1 MEKVF
6 GIDLGTTY
14 SCIAQV
20 DEYGKPVVL
29 ANFENERTTP
39 SVVYFETDESIIVGN
54 EAKNMLKFDPQK
66 VVSFIKRNMG
76 DPNFLFIHN
85 ETQYKPEEISSFI
98 LKKLVKDAS
107 EKVGFE
113 IKDVV
118 ITCPAYFGINER
130 EATKIAG
137 EIAGLNVKS
146 IINEPTAA
154 ALTYGIDQVQ
164 DQTVLV
170 YDLGGGTFD
179 ITMIQV
185 KPQAIDVVVTGGDH
199 NLGGKNW
206 DNALMSYFADKF
218 KEETGIEDDICDVRL
233 YPETSGDLQI
243 NVESAK
249 KTLSQKDKTKVNV
262 LHGTNRV
269 TIEVTKE
276 KFNEITQDLAE
287 RTIMLTKQML
297 EDAGKK
303 GFTTFDK
310 ILLVG
315 GSTRMPQIKEILE
328 QNFPNTS
335 IESFDPD
342 ESVAKGAAIYG
353 QQLAINGELIK
364 RISEKL
370 GVREEDVK
378 LENISEKELKEAEQD
393 VADKTGYTLTAVKKA
408 RTEIGNVVSKSF
420 GILANVTENGVK
432 APKVVNL
439 IKKQTSVPSDVTM
452 TFGTDEPNQ
461 IEVIIKVFENELSDD
476 HVDELM
482 TKVIGE
488 GIYEGLPANLPEGSP
503 IQVTFKMN
511 KEGLLEIHAI
521 EMTSKKEF
529 YLPIVTTSV
538 ISGQELVEAKERSK
552 AIKLS

>member
-1 MEKVF
+1 MEQVF

-39 SVVYFETDESIIVGN
+39 SVVFLEDDGSVIVGN
-54 EAKNMLKFDPQK
+54 EAKNMLKTDPHK

-98 LKKLVKDAS
+98 LKKLVKDAA

-218 KEETGIEDDICDVRL
+218 KEETGIEDDIFSN
-233 YPETSGDLQI
+233 PETSGDLQI
-243 NVESAK
+243 NAESAK
-249 KTLSQKDKTKVNV
+249 KTLSQRDKTKVNV
-262 LHGTNRV
+262 LYGTDRV
-269 TIEVTKE
+269 TVEVTKE

-297 EDAGKK
+297 EDASKK

-353 QQLAINGELIK
+353 QQLALNGELIK
-364 RISEKL
+364 RLSEKL
-370 GVREEDVK
+370 GVSEEDIK
-378 LENISEKELKEAEQD
+378 LDKVSEKELKEAEQD
-393 VADKTGYTLTAVKKA
+393 VADKTGLTLGAVKKA
-408 RTEIGNVVSKSF
+408 RTKIGNVVSKSF
-420 GILANVTENGVK
+420 GILAYVNDSEQ
-432 APKVVNL
+432 KVVNMIL
-439 IKKQTSVPSDVTM
+439 KQTTVPAEISQ
-452 TFGTDEPNQ
+452 TFATHEANQ
-461 IEVIIKVFENELSDD
+461 ENVEISVFENELSDNN
-476 HVDELM
+476 VEISM
-482 TKVIGE
+482 SKEIGTGLID
-488 GIYEGLPANLPEGSP
+488 GIPSNLPAGSP
-503 IQVTFKMN
+503 IQVTFKIN
-511 KEGLLEIHAI
+511 EEGRLDIHAM
-521 EMTSKKEF
+521 EMTGKKE
-529 YLPIVTTSV
+529 LNLTVETTSV
-538 ISGQELVEAKERSK
+538 ISGQELEEAKERSK

>member
-1 MEKVF
+1 MEQVF

-39 SVVYFETDESIIVGN
+39 SVVFFEDDGSVIVGN
-54 EAKNMLKFDPQK
+54 EAKNMLKTDPQK

-179 ITMIQV
+179 ITMIRV
-185 KPQAIDVVVTGGDH
+185 KPQAIDVVVTGGNHD
-199 NLGGKNW
+199 LGGKNW

-218 KEETGIEDDICDVRL
+218 KEETGIEDDIFSS
-233 YPETSGDLQI
+233 PETSGDLQI
-243 NVESAK
+243 NAESAK
-249 KTLSQKDKTKVNV
+249 KTLSQRDKTKVNV
-262 LHGTNRV
+262 LFGTDRV
-269 TIEVTKE
+269 TVEITKE
-276 KFNEITQDLAE
+276 KFNEITKDLAE
-287 RTIMLTKQML
+287 STIMLTNQML
-297 EDAGKK
+297 EDANKK
-303 GFTTFDK
+303 TFDK

-353 QQLAINGELIK
+353 QQLALNGELIK
-364 RISEKL
+364 RLSEKL
-370 GVREEDVK
+370 GVSEEDIK
-378 LENISEKELKEAEQD
+378 LDKVSEKELKEAEQE
-393 VADKTGYTLTAVKKA
+393 VADKTGLTLGAVKKA
-408 RTEIGNVVSKSF
+408 RTKIGNVVSKSF
-420 GILANVTENGVK
+420 GILAFVNDSEQ
-432 APKVVNL
+432 KVVNMIL
-439 IKKQTSVPSDVTM
+439 KQTTVPAEISQ
-452 TFGTDEPNQ
+452 TFSTHEANQ
-461 IEVIIKVFENELSDD
+461 ENVEISVFENELSDNN
-476 HVDELM
+476 VEISM
-482 TKVIGE
+482 SKEIGTGLID
-488 GIYEGLPANLPEGSP
+488 GIPSNLPAGSP
-503 IQVTFKMN
+503 IQVTFKIN
-511 KEGLLEIHAI
+511 EEGRLDIHAM
-521 EMTSKKEF
+521 EMTGKKE
-529 YLPIVTTSV
+529 LNLTVETTSV
-538 ISGQELVEAKERSK
+538 ISGQELEEAKERSK

>member
-1 MEKVF
+1 MEQVF

-39 SVVYFETDESIIVGN
+39 SVVFFEDDGSVIVGN
-54 EAKNMLKFDPQK
+54 EAKNMLKTDPHK

-218 KEETGIEDDICDVRL
+218 KEETGVEDDIFSN
-233 YPETSGDLQI
+233 PETSGDLQI
-243 NVESAK
+243 NAESAK
-249 KTLSQKDKTKVNV
+249 KTLSQRDKTKVNV
-262 LHGTNRV
+262 LYGTDRV
-269 TIEVTKE
+269 TVEITKE
-276 KFNEITQDLAE
+276 KFNEITKDLVE
-287 RTIMLTKQML
+287 RTIMLTNQML
-297 EDAGKK
+297 EDASKK

-335 IESFDPD
+335 IETFDPD

-353 QQLAINGELIK
+353 QQLALNGELI
-364 RISEKL
+364 RRLSEKL
-370 GVREEDVK
+370 GVSEEEIK
-378 LENISEKELKEAEQD
+378 LDEVSEKELKEAEQD
-393 VADKTGYTLTAVKKA
+393 VADKTGLTLGAVKKA
-408 RTEIGNVVSKSF
+408 RTKIGNVVSKSF
-420 GILANVTENGVK
+420 GILAFVSDSQQ
-432 APKVVNL
+432 KVVNMIL
-439 IKKQTSVPSDVTM
+439 KQTTVPAEISQ
-452 TFGTDEPNQ
+452 TFATHEANQ
-461 IEVIIKVFENELSDD
+461 ENVEISVFENELSDN
-476 HVDELM
+476 HVEVSM
-482 TKVIGE
+482 SKEIGTGLID
-488 GIYEGLPANLPEGSP
+488 GIPSNLPAGSP
-503 IQVTFKMN
+503 IQVTFKIN
-511 KEGLLEIHAI
+511 EEGRLDIHAI
-521 EMTSKKEF
+521 EMTGKKE
-529 YLPIVTTSV
+529 LILTVETTSV
-538 ISGQELVEAKERSK
+538 ISGQELEEAKERSK

>member
-1 MEKVF
+1 MEQVF

-39 SVVYFETDESIIVGN
+39 SVVFFEDDGSVIVGN
-54 EAKNMLKFDPQK
+54 EAKNMLKTDPQK

-218 KEETGIEDDICDVRL
+218 KEETGIEDDIFSN
-233 YPETSGDLQI
+233 PETSGDLQI
-243 NVESAK
+243 NAESAK
-249 KTLSQKDKTKVNV
+249 KTLSQRDKTKVNV
-262 LHGTNRV
+262 LYGTDRV
-269 TIEVTKE
+269 TVEVTKE

-297 EDAGKK
+297 EDASKK

-353 QQLAINGELIK
+353 QQLALNGELIK
-364 RISEKL
+364 RLSEKL
-370 GVREEDVK
+370 GVSEEDIK
-378 LENISEKELKEAEQD
+378 LDKISEKELKEAEQD
-393 VADKTGYTLTAVKKA
+393 VADKTGLTLGAVKKA
-408 RTEIGNVVSKSF
+408 RTKIGNVVSKSF
-420 GILANVTENGVK
+420 GILAFVNDSEQ
-432 APKVVNL
+432 KVVNMIL
-439 IKKQTSVPSDVTM
+439 KQTTVPAEISQ
-452 TFGTDEPNQ
+452 TFATHEANQ
-461 IEVIIKVFENELSDD
+461 ENVEISVFENELSDNN
-476 HVDELM
+476 VEISM
-482 TKVIGE
+482 SKEIGTGLID
-488 GIYEGLPANLPEGSP
+488 GIPSNLPAGSP
-503 IQVTFKMN
+503 IQVTFKIN
-511 KEGLLEIHAI
+511 EEGRLDIHAM
-521 EMTSKKEF
+521 EMTGKKE
-529 YLPIVTTSV
+529 LNLTVETTSV
-538 ISGQELVEAKERSK
+538 ISGQELEEAKERSK

>member
-1 MEKVF
+1 MEQVF

-39 SVVYFETDESIIVGN
+39 SVVFFEDDGSVIVGN
-54 EAKNMLKFDPQK
+54 EAKNMLKTDPQK

-206 DNALMSYFADKF
+206 DNALMGYFADKF
-218 KEETGIEDDICDVRL
+218 KEETGKEDDIFSN
-233 YPETSGDLQI
+233 PETSGDLQI
-243 NVESAK
+243 NAESAK
-249 KTLSQKDKTKVNV
+249 KTLSQRDKTKVNV
-262 LHGTNRV
+262 LYGTDRV
-269 TIEVTKE
+269 TVEVTKE

-297 EDAGKK
+297 EDASKK

-315 GSTRMPQIKEILE
+315 GSTRMPQIKDILE

-353 QQLAINGELIK
+353 QQLALNGELIK
-364 RISEKL
+364 RLSEKL
-370 GVREEDVK
+370 GVSEQDIK
-378 LENISEKELKEAEQD
+378 LDKVSEKELKEAEQE
-393 VADKTGYTLTAVKKA
+393 VADKTGYTLATVKKA
-408 RTEIGNVVSKSF
+408 RIEITNVASKSF
-420 GILANVTENGVK
+420 GILANVTENGIK
-432 APKVVNL
+432 MPKVVNL
-439 IKKQTSVPSDVTM
+439 VKKQTKVPAEFTM
-452 TFGTDEPNQ
+452 NFGTDEPNQ
-461 IEVIIKVFENELSDD
+461 TEVNVRIFENELDSDN
-476 HVDELM
+476 VDEVM
-482 TKVIGE
+482 TKLLGE
-488 GIYEGLPANLPEGSP
+488 GIYDGLPSNLPEGSP
-503 IQVTFKMN
+503 IQVTFKLN
-511 KEGLLEIHAI
+511 KEGLLEIYAI
-521 EMTSKKEF
+521 EMTSNKEF
-529 YLPIVTTSV
+529 YLPIQTTSV
-538 ISGQELVEAKERSK
+538 ISGQELEEAKERSK

>member
-1 MEKVF
+1 VF
-6 GIDLGTTY
+6 
-14 SCIAQV
+14 
-20 DEYGKPVVL
+20 
-29 ANFENERTTP
+29 FEDDG
-39 SVVYFETDESIIVGN
+39 SVIVGN
-54 EAKNMLKFDPQK
+54 EAKNMLKTDPQK

-218 KEETGIEDDICDVRL
+218 KEETGIEDDIFSN
-233 YPETSGDLQI
+233 PETSGDLQI
-243 NVESAK
+243 NAESAK
-249 KTLSQKDKTKVNV
+249 KTLSQRDKTKVNV
-262 LHGTNRV
+262 LYGTDRV
-269 TIEVTKE
+269 TVEVTKE

-297 EDAGKK
+297 EDASKK

-353 QQLAINGELIK
+353 QQLALNGELIK
-364 RISEKL
+364 RLSEKL
-370 GVREEDVK
+370 GVSEEDIK
-378 LENISEKELKEAEQD
+378 LDKVSEKELKEAEQD
-393 VADKTGYTLTAVKKA
+393 VADKTGLTLGAVKKA
-408 RTEIGNVVSKSF
+408 RTKIGNVVSKSF
-420 GILANVTENGVK
+420 GILAFVNDSEQ
-432 APKVVNL
+432 KVVNMIL
-439 IKKQTSVPSDVTM
+439 KQTTVPAEISQ
-452 TFGTDEPNQ
+452 TFATHEANQ
-461 IEVIIKVFENELSDD
+461 ENVEISVFENELSDNN
-476 HVDELM
+476 VEISM
-482 TKVIGE
+482 SKEIGTGLID
-488 GIYEGLPANLPEGSP
+488 GIPSNLPAGSP
-503 IQVTFKMN
+503 IQVTFKIN
-511 KEGLLEIHAI
+511 EEGRLDIHAM
-521 EMTSKKEF
+521 EMTGKKE
-529 YLPIVTTSV
+529 LNLTVETTSV
-538 ISGQELVEAKERSK
+538 ISGQELEEAKERSK

>member
-1 MEKVF
+1 MEQVF

-39 SVVYFETDESIIVGN
+39 SVVFFEDDGSVIVGN
-54 EAKNMLKFDPQK
+54 EAKNMLKTDPQK

-179 ITMIQV
+179 ITMFQV
-185 KPQAIDVVVTGGDH
+185 KPQAIDVVVTGGNHD
-199 NLGGKNW
+199 LGGKNW

-218 KEETGIEDDICDVRL
+218 KEETGIEDDIFSS
-233 YPETSGDLQI
+233 PETSGDLQI
-243 NVESAK
+243 NAESAK
-249 KTLSQKDKTKVNV
+249 KTLSQRDKTKVNV
-262 LHGTNRV
+262 LFGTDRV
-269 TIEVTKE
+269 TVEITKE
-276 KFNEITQDLAE
+276 KFNEITKDLAE
-287 RTIMLTKQML
+287 STIMLTNQML
-297 EDAGKK
+297 EDANKK

-353 QQLAINGELIK
+353 QQLALNGELIK
-364 RISEKL
+364 RLSEKL
-370 GVREEDVK
+370 GVSEEDIK
-378 LENISEKELKEAEQD
+378 LDKVSEKELKEAEQE
-393 VADKTGYTLTAVKKA
+393 VADKTGLTLGAVKKA
-408 RTEIGNVVSKSF
+408 RTKIGNVVSKSF
-420 GILANVTENGVK
+420 GILAFVNDSEQ
-432 APKVVNL
+432 KVVNMIL
-439 IKKQTSVPSDVTM
+439 KQTTVPAEISQ
-452 TFGTDEPNQ
+452 TFSTHEANQ
-461 IEVIIKVFENELSDD
+461 ENVEISVFENELSDNN
-476 HVDELM
+476 VEISM
-482 TKVIGE
+482 SKEIGTGLID
-488 GIYEGLPANLPEGSP
+488 GIPSNLPAGSP
-503 IQVTFKMN
+503 IQVTFKIN
-511 KEGLLEIHAI
+511 EEGRLDIHAM
-521 EMTSKKEF
+521 EMTGKKE
-529 YLPIVTTSV
+529 LNLTVETTSV
-538 ISGQELVEAKERSK
+538 ISGQELEEAKERSK

>member
-1 MEKVF
+1 MEQVF

-14 SCIAQV
+14 SCIAHV
-20 DEYGKPVVL
+20 DEFGKPVVL

-39 SVVYFETDESIIVGN
+39 SVVFFEDDGSVIVGN
-54 EAKNMLKFDPQK
+54 EAKNMLKTDPQK

-85 ETQYKPEEISSFI
+85 DTQYKPEEISSFI

-206 DNALMSYFADKF
+206 DNALMGYFADKF
-218 KEETGIEDDICDVRL
+218 KEETGIEDDIFSN
-233 YPETSGDLQI
+233 PETSGDLQI
-243 NVESAK
+243 NAESAK
-249 KTLSQKDKTKVNV
+249 KTLSQRDKTKVNV
-262 LHGTNRV
+262 LYGTDRV
-269 TIEVTKE
+269 TVEITKE
-276 KFNEITQDLAE
+276 KFNELTKDLAE
-287 RTIMLTKQML
+287 RTIMLTNQML
-297 EDAGKK
+297 EDASKK

-335 IESFDPD
+335 IETFDPD

-353 QQLAINGELIK
+353 QQLALNGELI
-364 RISEKL
+364 RRLSEKL
-370 GVREEDVK
+370 GVSEEEIKLDDV
-378 LENISEKELKEAEQD
+378 SEKELKEAEQE
-393 VADKTGYTLTAVKKA
+393 VADKTGLTLGAVKKA
-408 RTEIGNVVSKSF
+408 RTKIGNVVSKSF
-420 GILANVTENGVK
+420 GILAFVSDSEQ
-432 APKVVNL
+432 KVVNMIL
-439 IKKQTSVPSDVTM
+439 KQTTVPAEISQ
-452 TFGTDEPNQ
+452 TFATHEANQ
-461 IEVIIKVFENELSDD
+461 ENVEISVFENELPDN
-476 HVDELM
+476 HVEVSM
-482 TKVIGE
+482 SKEIGTGLID
-488 GIYEGLPANLPEGSP
+488 GIPSNLPAGSP
-503 IQVTFKMN
+503 IQVTFKIN
-511 KEGLLEIHAI
+511 EEGRLDIHAI
-521 EMTSKKEF
+521 EMTGKKE
-529 YLPIVTTSV
+529 LNLTVETTSV
-538 ISGQELVEAKERSK
+538 ISGQELEEAKERSK

>member
-1 MEKVF
+1 MEQVF

-39 SVVYFETDESIIVGN
+39 SVVFFEDDGSVIVGN
-54 EAKNMLKFDPQK
+54 EAKNMLKTDPQK

-185 KPQAIDVVVTGGDH
+185 KPQAIDVVVTGGNHD
-199 NLGGKNW
+199 LGGKNW

-218 KEETGIEDDICDVRL
+218 KEETGIEDDIFSS
-233 YPETSGDLQI
+233 PETSGDLQI
-243 NVESAK
+243 NAESAK
-249 KTLSQKDKTKVNV
+249 KTLSQRDKTKVNV
-262 LHGTNRV
+262 LFGTDRV
-269 TIEVTKE
+269 TVEITKE
-276 KFNEITQDLAE
+276 KFNEITKDLAE
-287 RTIMLTKQML
+287 STIMLTNQML
-297 EDAGKK
+297 EDANKK

-353 QQLAINGELIK
+353 QQLALNGELIK
-364 RISEKL
+364 RLSEKL
-370 GVREEDVK
+370 GVSEEDIK
-378 LENISEKELKEAEQD
+378 LDKVSEKELKEAEQE
-393 VADKTGYTLTAVKKA
+393 VADKTGLTLGAVKKA
-408 RTEIGNVVSKSF
+408 RTKIGNVVSKSF
-420 GILANVTENGVK
+420 GILAFVNDSEQ
-432 APKVVNL
+432 KVVNMIL
-439 IKKQTSVPSDVTM
+439 KQTTVPAEISQ
-452 TFGTDEPNQ
+452 TFSTHEANQ
-461 IEVIIKVFENELSDD
+461 ENVEISVFENELSDNN
-476 HVDELM
+476 VEISM
-482 TKVIGE
+482 SKEIGTGLID
-488 GIYEGLPANLPEGSP
+488 GIPSNLPAGSP
-503 IQVTFKMN
+503 IQVTFKIN
-511 KEGLLEIHAI
+511 EEGRLDIHAM
-521 EMTSKKEF
+521 EMTGKKE
-529 YLPIVTTSV
+529 LNLTVETTSV
-538 ISGQELVEAKERSK
+538 ISGQELEEAKERSK

>member
-1 MEKVF
+1 MEQVF

-14 SCIAQV
+14 SCIAHV
-20 DEYGKPVVL
+20 DEFGKPVVL

-39 SVVYFETDESIIVGN
+39 SVVFFEDDGSVIVGN
-54 EAKNMLKFDPQK
+54 EAKNMLKTDPQK

-85 ETQYKPEEISSFI
+85 DTQYKPEEISSFI

-206 DNALMSYFADKF
+206 DDALMGYFADKF
-218 KEETGIEDDICDVRL
+218 KEETGIEDDIFSN
-233 YPETSGDLQI
+233 PETNGDLQI
-243 NVESAK
+243 NAESAK
-249 KTLSQKDKTKVNV
+249 KTLSQRDKTKVNV
-262 LHGTNRV
+262 LYGTDRV
-269 TIEVTKE
+269 TVEITKE
-276 KFNEITQDLAE
+276 KFNEITKDLAE
-287 RTIMLTKQML
+287 RTIMLTNQML
-297 EDAGKK
+297 EDASKK

-315 GSTRMPQIKEILE
+315 GLTRMPQIKEILE

-335 IESFDPD
+335 IETFDPD

-353 QQLAINGELIK
+353 QQLALNGELIK
-364 RISEKL
+364 RLSEKL
-370 GVREEDVK
+370 GVSEEELK
-378 LENISEKELKEAEQD
+378 LDNVSEKELKEAEQD
-393 VADKTGYTLTAVKKA
+393 VADKTGLTLGAVKKA
-408 RTEIGNVVSKSF
+408 RTKISNVVSKSF
-420 GILANVTENGVK
+420 GILAF
-432 APKVVNL
+432 VNDSEQKIVNMIL
-439 IKKQTSVPSDVTM
+439 KQTTVPAEISQ
-452 TFGTDEPNQ
+452 TFATHEANQ
-461 IEVIIKVFENELSDD
+461 ENVEISVFENELSDN
-476 HVDELM
+476 HVDISMSKE
-482 TKVIGE
+482 IGTGLID
-488 GIYEGLPANLPEGSP
+488 GIPSYLPAGSP

-511 KEGLLEIHAI
+511 EEGRLDIHAI
-521 EMTSKKEF
+521 EMTGKKE
-529 YLPIVTTSV
+529 LNLTVETTSV
-538 ISGQELVEAKERSK
+538 ISGQELEEAKERSK
-552 AIKLS
+552 AIKLT